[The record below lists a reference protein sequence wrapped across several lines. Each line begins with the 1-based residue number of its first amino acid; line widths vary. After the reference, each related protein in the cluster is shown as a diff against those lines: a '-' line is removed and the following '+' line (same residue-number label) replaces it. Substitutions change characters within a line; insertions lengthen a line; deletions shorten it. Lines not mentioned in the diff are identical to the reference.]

1 MADKK
6 NLCAQI
12 DIALHNRVT
21 EEKDRLEMTT
31 SQYIAALL
39 TEYYKMKDENGGINM
54 TGSRTMAFQIPEE
67 LFQRIKT
74 HLARET
80 ARTGVKLTQRDFV
93 LGLIEQAL
101 AEAEA
106 SLAPQEA
113 PESTEEASED
123 NGAAVPPQTPARPA
137 RRRRETQRTSN
148 NNIRRQ
154 SKGPED
160 TSQADASSGPFF
172 VFSRREVNMIQ
183 TSEKTRF
190 TEVEMATVRD
200 TDLPDL
206 LIPLDCQVKRISRH

>member
-39 TEYYKMKDENGGINM
+39 TEYYNMKDENGGTNM

-93 LGLIEQAL
+93 LGLIERAL

-113 PESTEEASED
+113 QEDSGAAGTTPDASEASTEAER
-123 NGAAVPPQTPARPA
+123 GT
-137 RRRRETQRTSN
+137 
-148 NNIRRQ
+148 
-154 SKGPED
+154 
-160 TSQADASSGPFF
+160 ADI
-172 VFSRREVNMIQ
+172 EQ
-183 TSEKTRF
+183 
-190 TEVEMATVRD
+190 
-200 TDLPDL
+200 
-206 LIPLDCQVKRISRH
+206 

>member
-80 ARTGVKLTQRDFV
+80 ARTGIKLTQRDFV
-93 LGLIEQAL
+93 LGLIESAL
-101 AEAEA
+101 AQAEA
-106 SLAPQEA
+106 GEAAAQEH
-113 PESTEEASED
+113 ED
-123 NGAAVPPQTPARPA
+123 SIMP
-137 RRRRETQRTSN
+137 
-148 NNIRRQ
+148 
-154 SKGPED
+154 
-160 TSQADASSGPFF
+160 
-172 VFSRREVNMIQ
+172 
-183 TSEKTRF
+183 
-190 TEVEMATVRD
+190 D
-200 TDLPDL
+200 TDQEPAQGAENAEEVS
-206 LIPLDCQVKRISRH
+206 PQPEE

>member
-67 LFQRIKT
+67 LFQRIKA

-113 PESTEEASED
+113 PESTEETPED
-123 NGAAVPPQTPARPA
+123 NGAAGTTP
-137 RRRRETQRTSN
+137 
-148 NNIRRQ
+148 
-154 SKGPED
+154 
-160 TSQADASSGPFF
+160 DASEASA
-172 VFSRREVNMIQ
+172 EA
-183 TSEKTRF
+183 E
-190 TEVEMATVRD
+190 RD
-200 TDLPDL
+200 TAD
-206 LIPLDCQVKRISRH
+206 IEQ

>member
-101 AEAEA
+101 VEAEA
-106 SLAPQEA
+106 STEA
-113 PESTEEASED
+113 ERHT
-123 NGAAVPPQTPARPA
+123 
-137 RRRRETQRTSN
+137 
-148 NNIRRQ
+148 
-154 SKGPED
+154 
-160 TSQADASSGPFF
+160 ADI
-172 VFSRREVNMIQ
+172 EQ
-183 TSEKTRF
+183 
-190 TEVEMATVRD
+190 
-200 TDLPDL
+200 
-206 LIPLDCQVKRISRH
+206 

>member
-31 SQYIAALL
+31 SQYIAQLL
-39 TEYYKMKDENGGINM
+39 TEYYEMKENGGITEM
-54 TGSRTMAFQIPEE
+54 SDKGRTMAFQIPEE

-113 PESTEEASED
+113 PESTEEAPED
-123 NGAAVPPQTPARPA
+123 SGAAGTTP
-137 RRRRETQRTSN
+137 
-148 NNIRRQ
+148 
-154 SKGPED
+154 
-160 TSQADASSGPFF
+160 DASEAS
-172 VFSRREVNMIQ
+172 
-183 TSEKTRF
+183 
-190 TEVEMATVRD
+190 TEAERD
-200 TDLPDL
+200 TAD
-206 LIPLDCQVKRISRH
+206 IEQ

>member
-39 TEYYKMKDENGGINM
+39 TEYYENGGINM

-106 SLAPQEA
+106 SLAPQED
-113 PESTEEASED
+113 PESTEEAPED
-123 NGAAVPPQTPARPA
+123 NGAAGTTP
-137 RRRRETQRTSN
+137 
-148 NNIRRQ
+148 
-154 SKGPED
+154 
-160 TSQADASSGPFF
+160 DASEAS
-172 VFSRREVNMIQ
+172 
-183 TSEKTRF
+183 
-190 TEVEMATVRD
+190 TEAERGTAD
-200 TDLPDL
+200 
-206 LIPLDCQVKRISRH
+206 IEQ

>member
-12 DIALHNRVT
+12 DITLHNRVT

-39 TEYYKMKDENGGINM
+39 TEYYKMKDENGGIHM

-113 PESTEEASED
+113 PESTEEAPED
-123 NGAAVPPQTPARPA
+123 NGAAGTTP
-137 RRRRETQRTSN
+137 
-148 NNIRRQ
+148 
-154 SKGPED
+154 
-160 TSQADASSGPFF
+160 DASEAS
-172 VFSRREVNMIQ
+172 
-183 TSEKTRF
+183 
-190 TEVEMATVRD
+190 TEAERGTAD
-200 TDLPDL
+200 
-206 LIPLDCQVKRISRH
+206 IEQ

>member
-39 TEYYKMKDENGGINM
+39 TEYYKMKDENGGIHM

-93 LGLIEQAL
+93 LGLIERAL

-113 PESTEEASED
+113 PESTEEAPED
-123 NGAAVPPQTPARPA
+123 SG
-137 RRRRETQRTSN
+137 RRRYPP
-148 NNIRRQ
+148 RRQ
-154 SKGPED
+154 RGQRRGGERHSGHRTITQGVKARGRRTRLKRMCPP
-160 TSQADASSGPFF
+160 GPFLF
-172 VFSRREVNMIQ
+172 F
-183 TSEKTRF
+183 EK
-190 TEVEMATVRD
+190 EMT
-200 TDLPDL
+200 
-206 LIPLDCQVKRISRH
+206 

>member
-31 SQYIAALL
+31 SQYITQLL
-39 TEYYKMKDENGGINM
+39 MEYYEKKENGGKSTMANN
-54 TGSRTMAFQIPEE
+54 GSRTMAFQISEE

-80 ARTGVKLTQRDFV
+80 ARTGIKLTQRDFV

-113 PESTEEASED
+113 PESTEEAPED
-123 NGAAVPPQTPARPA
+123 SGAAGTTP
-137 RRRRETQRTSN
+137 
-148 NNIRRQ
+148 
-154 SKGPED
+154 
-160 TSQADASSGPFF
+160 DASEASA
-172 VFSRREVNMIQ
+172 EA
-183 TSEKTRF
+183 E
-190 TEVEMATVRD
+190 RD
-200 TDLPDL
+200 TAD
-206 LIPLDCQVKRISRH
+206 IEQ

>member
-123 NGAAVPPQTPARPA
+123 NGAAGTTP
-137 RRRRETQRTSN
+137 
-148 NNIRRQ
+148 
-154 SKGPED
+154 
-160 TSQADASSGPFF
+160 DASEASTEAERHSGHRTITQGVKARGRRTHLKQMRPPAPFLF
-172 VFSRREVNMIQ
+172 FLEGG
-183 TSEKTRF
+183 
-190 TEVEMATVRD
+190 
-200 TDLPDL
+200 
-206 LIPLDCQVKRISRH
+206 

>member
-31 SQYIAALL
+31 SQYIASLL

-93 LGLIEQAL
+93 LQIRKVRVSDSGQF
-101 AEAEA
+101 
-106 SLAPQEA
+106 SLCK
-113 PESTEEASED
+113 
-123 NGAAVPPQTPARPA
+123 ARPFCCLHHVTSFSKKKKRG
-137 RRRRETQRTSN
+137 RRTHLKQMR
-148 NNIRRQ
+148 
-154 SKGPED
+154 PP
-160 TSQADASSGPFF
+160 APFLFF
-172 VFSRREVNMIQ
+172 VDGGEHDTN
-183 TSEKTRF
+183 
-190 TEVEMATVRD
+190 VR
-200 TDLPDL
+200 
-206 LIPLDCQVKRISRH
+206 KNSFYRG

>member
-31 SQYIAALL
+31 SQYIASLL

-80 ARTGVKLTQRDFV
+80 ARTGVKLT
-93 LGLIEQAL
+93 
-101 AEAEA
+101 
-106 SLAPQEA
+106 P
-113 PESTEEASED
+113 
-123 NGAAVPPQTPARPA
+123 
-137 RRRRETQRTSN
+137 
-148 NNIRRQ
+148 
-154 SKGPED
+154 
-160 TSQADASSGPFF
+160 SSW
-172 VFSRREVNMIQ
+172 
-183 TSEKTRF
+183 
-190 TEVEMATVRD
+190 A
-200 TDLPDL
+200 
-206 LIPLDCQVKRISRH
+206 

>member
-101 AEAEA
+101 AAVGA
-106 SLAPQEA
+106 SYALTNIFICVAIGGGIGASVIVSRYFGAGEYGRMKLAVYGGA
-113 PESTEEASED
+113 VLMV
-123 NGAAVPPQTPARPA
+123 GGILLVAAVLVSSISTMRLKPKQ
-137 RRRRETQRTSN
+137 
-148 NNIRRQ
+148 IL
-154 SKGPED
+154 
-160 TSQADASSGPFF
+160 SQM
-172 VFSRREVNMIQ
+172 E
-183 TSEKTRF
+183 
-190 TEVEMATVRD
+190 
-200 TDLPDL
+200 
-206 LIPLDCQVKRISRH
+206 